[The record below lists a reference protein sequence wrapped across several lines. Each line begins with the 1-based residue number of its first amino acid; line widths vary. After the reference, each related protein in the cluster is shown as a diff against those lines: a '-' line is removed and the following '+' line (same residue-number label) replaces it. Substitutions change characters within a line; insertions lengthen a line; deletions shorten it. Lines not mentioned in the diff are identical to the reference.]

1 MLTSVTAT
9 RSTEQRPDLPEPYTD
24 DLIRALSRRNRSSK
38 VHQHI
43 YAILYGRRDDPP
55 TDLEIAGEVFELTG
69 RMYSQLQRR
78 RREIGEVFEVEEL
91 VGHRFVLTGWAS
103 RLRADSSSISR
114 ADRYRVRQS
123 GRCAKCGRTVADDHV
138 KLEVDHIIPQG
149 WGGPDDLSNLQPLC
163 QECNGGKK
171 DFVSEFDRFAP
182 HIRKATGQTQPHRRI
197 ASLLAAVPGMWVPSE
212 LIGAVASA
220 QQYQEDWQKRLREL
234 RYFGWV
240 IAVRRVRSPAGRTET
255 FYSATD
261 TPSLPV
267 GDLAL
272 EVRRIEKERA
282 RAKRAAAA
290 NVGGQ
295 P

>member
-1 MLTSVTAT
+1 MLTSVPAT
-9 RSTEQRPDLPEPYTD
+9 TSAESRPELPEPYTE
-24 DLIRALSRRNRSSK
+24 DLIRALSRRNRASK

-43 YAILYGRRDDPP
+43 YATLYRRRVDPP
-55 TDLEIAGEVFELTG
+55 TDLEIAAEVFDLTG
-69 RMYSQLQRR
+69 RLYSQLQRR

-91 VGHRFVLTGWAS
+91 VGHRFALTGWAS
-103 RLRADSSSISR
+103 RVRADSSSISR

-123 GRCAKCGRTVADDHV
+123 GRCAKCGKTVADDHV
-138 KLEVDHIIPQG
+138 KLEVDHIVPQG
-149 WGGPDDLSNLQPLC
+149 WGGPDELSNLQPLC
-163 QECNGGKK
+163 QDCNGGKK

-182 HIRKATGQTQPHRRI
+182 HIRKATSQPQPHRRI

-212 LIGAVASA
+212 LIGAVASV

-234 RYFGWV
+234 RYFGWKIV
-240 IAVRRVRSPAGRTET
+240 VRRARGASGRVET

-261 TPSLPV
+261 TPPLPS

-272 EVRRIEKERA
+272 EVRSIEKARA
-282 RAKRAAAA
+282 KAKRAAVTD
-290 NVGGQ
+290 VGGQ